1 MDMLEVLIVEDEP
14 LIAGLLTDIM
24 EEMGHHVCAVESTET
39 GAVAAAL
46 KWQPQLMIVD
56 AGLARGSGI
65 AAVET
70 ILRTGFV
77 PTIMGFDPVWQVVH
91 EDDAATALHLALTTR
106 ARGVFNVVGET
117 AAPFSTVVRLS
128 GARSLPLPGPV
139 LRATVRALD
148 AAGVSATPVAMLD
161 FLKYS
166 WVADGERAR
175 AELGFAPRVP
185 FFEAMQSMRE
195 ARS

>member
-24 EEMGHHVCAVESTET
+24 EEMGHHVCATESTET
-39 GAVAAAL
+39 GAVTAAL

-77 PTIMGFDPVWQVVH
+77 PHIFVSGDRLSSSELDPQAVVLQKPFR
-91 EDDAATALHLALTTR
+91 DSDLASAIARAL
-106 ARGVFNVVGET
+106 GGQT
-117 AAPFSTVVRLS
+117 AA
-128 GARSLPLPGPV
+128 
-139 LRATVRALD
+139 
-148 AAGVSATPVAMLD
+148 
-161 FLKYS
+161 
-166 WVADGERAR
+166 
-175 AELGFAPRVP
+175 
-185 FFEAMQSMRE
+185 
-195 ARS
+195 